1 VNTGILVNDNKTKIS
16 IKDNVQRTSKL
27 AKKKQDK
34 PDFVKIYREQWVNKY
49 SEENGKGMSEE
60 ELSTAME
67 EFEDGIAEAR
77 KKQKEY
83 DSIGMSW
90 AKLADNVL
98 IKFEFQDDMRIQEC
112 IKKEKRKLGF
122 LLDEEEQAM
131 GEKMKPFQLENLH
144 ETREMVENGV
154 EYTCTYRENGGA
166 TSTIGTPNKEELAKF
181 IFKICQERGLS
192 SLRPETQIGLF
203 FDSWKNS

>member
-1 VNTGILVNDNKTKIS
+1 M
-16 IKDNVQRTSKL
+16 

-34 PDFVKIYREQWVNKY
+34 VDFVKSFREQWFEKY
-49 SEENGKGMSEE
+49 SDEIVKSMSKKEF
-60 ELSTAME
+60 SIVMA

-77 KKQKEY
+77 KKQVEY
-83 DSIGMSW
+83 NSIGESW

-98 IKFEFQDDMRIQEC
+98 IKFQFQDDMRIQES

-131 GEKMKPFQLENLH
+131 REDMKPFQLENLN
-144 ETREMVENGV
+144 ETREMVKNGV
-154 EYTCTYRENGGA
+154 EYTCTYREKGGA
-166 TSTIGTPNKEELAKF
+166 TSTIGTLNQEKLAEF
-181 IFKICQERGLS
+181 IFNVSREKGLS
-192 SLRPETQIGLF
+192 FLRPETQIGLF